1 MKLDNADVRE
11 QKTKGVDSPN
21 SQNEPKN
28 NYMVANQPPY
38 NSEEEQINEENP
50 PHNN

>member
-1 MKLDNADVRE
+1 MVALSAPKE
-11 QKTKGVDSPN
+11 QKN

-38 NSEEEQINEENP
+38 NSE
-50 PHNN
+50 